1 MNNIFKHFKGE
12 KYIYYLMA
20 YRLAKSF
27 KEKGNSL
34 ALAIVGDD
42 NGYTDGYHYQRN
54 FTISEYH
61 GQTIIAEVKSSKS
74 CADFVRY
81 VEIINPN
88 EPRPMIRPY
97 INESGENCYKW
108 TH

>member
-1 MNNIFKHFKGE
+1 MNTHFKDD

-20 YRLAKSF
+20 YKLAKL
-27 KEKGNSL
+27 EQAKGNSL
-34 ALAIVGDD
+34 ALAIIGDD
-42 NGYTDGYHYQRN
+42 NGYTDGFHYQRN
-54 FTISEYH
+54 FTVTEYAGH
-61 GQTIIAEVKSSKS
+61 TLITEVKSSKS

-88 EPRPMIRPY
+88 EPRPVIKPY
-97 INESGENCYKW
+97 INEHGENCYRW